1 MECGDLERY
10 LEAFLDGRL
19 GRGRG
24 AVLQRH
30 LLTCGTCQARVERLR
45 QFERDMQ
52 RRFRALEQV
61 GSVWQGL
68 ELVLVVSSRASAAGF
83 PPVLPGVPATTPA
96 APSGEPRRTNSRR
109 RQPAPAAPAIS
120 RSRVSKL
127 AGVLLIAMAVGAL
140 YELAHSY
147 ALPSDDVEAAENVY
161 RQFLSGSA
169 EPSIRSENA
178 EQLRAW
184 LSAELGTGV
193 PAPPLPDGYHLI
205 GADHANLASGQAGAL
220 IYAGG
225 HGQDDSPVMLFLR
238 PSPATKGTTTKLQ
251 SPVATKPE
259 HDGLN
264 EFAWDADGF
273 RYTLV
278 GRQTAEELKAFIQ

>member
-1 MECGDLERY
+1 MECDDLERY

-68 ELVLVVSSRASAAGF
+68 ELVLVVSSRASAAGRL
-83 PPVLPGVPATTPA
+83 PALPGVPASTPTA
-96 APSGEPRRTNSRR
+96 SGAEPRRVSG
-109 RQPAPAAPAIS
+109 RQRKPAPATPAIG

-127 AGVLLIAMAVGAL
+127 AGVLLIAMAAGAL

-147 ALPSDDVEAAENVY
+147 GLPSDDVETAENVY
-161 RQFLSGSA
+161 RQFLSGA
-169 EPSIRSENA
+169 AQPSIRSDDA

-184 LSAELGTGV
+184 LSTELGTGV
-193 PAPPLPDGYHLI
+193 PAPPLPNGYHLI
-205 GADHANLASGQAGAL
+205 GADHASLAPGQAGAL

-225 HGQDDSPVMLFLR
+225 QGKDASPVVLFLR
-238 PSPATKGTTTKLQ
+238 PSPSTTGPTSKFQ
-251 SPVATKPE
+251 SSVVANPE
-259 HDGLN
+259 NDGLN
-264 EFAWDADGF
+264 EFAWNADGF
-273 RYTLV
+273 HYTLV
-278 GRQTAEELKAFIQ
+278 GRQTSEELKAFIP